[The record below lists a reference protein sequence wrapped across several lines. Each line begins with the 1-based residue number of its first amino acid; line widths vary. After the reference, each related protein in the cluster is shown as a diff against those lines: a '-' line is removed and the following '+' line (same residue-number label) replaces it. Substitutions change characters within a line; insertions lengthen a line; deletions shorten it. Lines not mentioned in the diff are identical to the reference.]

1 MKEGADSDAAFVFLW
16 LQELN
21 MYMQFLFELIVD
33 RGPSIGFDVALS
45 RFDLFHGHLFLSRD
59 SGRLGILYVDKY

>member
-1 MKEGADSDAAFVFLW
+1 
-16 LQELN
+16 

-33 RGPSIGFDVALS
+33 RGPSVGFDVALS

-59 SGRLGILYVDKY
+59 SGRLGILYVDKWY